1 MTTTTPHEALIYL
14 MVVTSA
20 SDREMADLELSGIG
34 DIVRSWPV
42 FEDFDAGRL
51 IAVAQVCQ
59 RLVGRANGLDAVL
72 DIVRVSVP
80 ERLHDTAYALAVE
93 VAAAD
98 REMRLEEVRVI
109 QLLRHRLVLDPA
121 IALAIE
127 RGAKARYRTLT

>member
-1 MTTTTPHEALIYL
+1 MARPSAHEALIYL
-14 MVVTSA
+14 MVVVSA
-20 SDREMADLELSGIG
+20 SDRDMTDVELAHIG
-34 DIVRSWPV
+34 DAVRGWPI
-42 FEDFDAGRL
+42 FIDFDDE
-51 IAVAQVCQ
+51 
-59 RLVGRANGLDAVL
+59 RLVQAARDCQKLLHQPGGLEKVFTTVAASIPL
-72 DIVRVSVP
+72 H
-80 ERLHDTAYALAVE
+80 LHDTAYALAVE